1 MRNRRERTLQD
12 ICDVTPTLSQPQIT
26 PVLRGNVRMQG
37 PSDEANCD
45 SLTNMVTSDN
55 SSHCSSR
62 SLKDYQGKSRTCNV
76 CSAPCSSCFHVNKA
90 LLKSNNEHG
99 GETCAGNTETG
110 QLSILST
117 VGGMDSTADSFSEN
131 AAGKASSRTSNASD
145 GRRSPEGHD
154 DCLSCVS
161 GTDEQLNRKSDTED
175 SGNKCNKQNGGEIFR
190 KMSPSSSQTGTYSQ
204 NSGTVGIYL
213 TKNTDDANHATDIQ
227 KVRNTSEAS
236 NDKNLPHEEN
246 PVNVKDDRP
255 SDTKVEPLKGSTGHL
270 NSSSPN
276 GVASD
281 DVCGDAPKMDV
292 NPTEKNDDMEID
304 PHPAD
309 ESDDSDMVEQ
319 DVKVCDICGDA
330 GREDLLAIC
339 SRCSDG
345 AEHTYCMRVM
355 LKKLPE
361 GEWLCE
367 ECQTLELVGKGKQE
381 KIGSVDE
388 NEKNNS
394 SGRVSE
400 NLNNSDVEGRRTK
413 SSTKYPSKRLRDD
426 EDAEVSSTAK
436 KLALETTIGSPK
448 TSNSKPAVLSRMSS
462 LKNLDKGRPRSPNRS
477 TLDTIPV
484 NDVTE
489 LAKPSLDARGLNL
502 RGNFSKSN
510 SFHSLNSKP
519 KTKLVDQVIIQRQ
532 KSAKEH
538 GSFRLKEDVVRSISK
553 SMSFRSTNSNRSES
567 KIKMLSPRSSNIHDV
582 KNTKE
587 RSAFERQHSFRT
599 EHPSNNSVMGA
610 SMSSTSRIDRRPSF
624 RAESSS
630 LASPTNQQEVKPVQ
644 TDGRSTALSRSF
656 SLASRRN
663 ADLPST
669 TGEFKRPSKHGH
681 SIPVVSSANGANN
694 TEQKYNHT
702 SLKQDPG
709 SCGVSEKLSISASEG
724 VSDGLVQSKDL
735 ANSADRPREYSGSRL
750 GPPSVKSSRDESD
763 NLKAAIE
770 AAVLRKPGVYRKNRA
785 SGQSDQSSAP
795 TLAPVASHID
805 HMLSAKSRKLSSDAE
820 LAEWPSASRKFT
832 SDPLKEETLNSVK
845 QSLLVRP
852 EGALSGVRDGVHVGI
867 SSRDALSNVPAVMPL
882 LLKSIATP
890 EHEYIWQG
898 SFEICRSGQTFEL
911 WDGIQAH
918 LSTCASPKVV
928 EAVNKFNNRITLSEV
943 PRASTWPAQ
952 FQKSGVGDDNIALFF
967 FAQDLQSHEKIYK
980 VLLDNMM
987 KNDLALKGNINGV
1000 ELLIFPSNQ
1009 LPVNLQRWNM
1019 FFFLWG
1025 VFRGKKEPSPRQMPE
1040 STIAPRHI
1048 PPPIMSLPENRCS
1061 LKPISDNTSQD
1072 GPSPRQMPESTI
1084 APRLI
1089 PPPIMSLPEN
1099 RCSLKPIS
1107 ENASQDGPSPRQMPE
1122 STIAPRHIPPPIMS
1136 LPENRCSL
1144 TPISDNGSQEGQ
1156 PGLKVPPSE
1165 ELQGVPRVVKR
1176 GVCMDISSLDQ
1187 LGHGLNSSSSS
1198 TAKGDG
1204 PEQCGWGSYQESGI
1218 TSGCCPPV
1226 AVTGPDAGRDQPLLK
1241 PKTQLDN
1248 PYSLH
1253 DSCKSVASTPKIT
1266 CEGVIL
1272 EKTCHQDEL
1281 KLRMDAIDLSRDAE
1295 LPMEDGMCIKDLNVE
1310 PDKWLFSHKEPMLP
1324 GPSSSGNHNLSA
1336 GFGCVSPG
1344 NDIMHN
1350 ETVRTLEKVNHVP
1363 TVSYTLQ
1370 SQHGE
1375 SDLGSIP
1382 TYYEHGHGEK
1392 FFFPVQLQPPNPWK
1406 THLLDDDGLSDKAPN
1421 LELALGAE
1429 RKPQSLGIE
1438 PLFVT
1443 SKIEH
1448 KVHEERIL
1456 KKAEEDVSASLSLSL
1471 SFPFPEKEVD
1481 AKSEQQ
1487 LLSQRKHVNSSSRLL
1502 FGKLRDN

>member
-1 MRNRRERTLQD
+1 MHALPR
-12 ICDVTPTLSQPQIT
+12 IIT
-26 PVLRGNVRMQG
+26 PVLRGNVRMLG

-45 SLTNMVTSDN
+45 SLTNMVTSEN

-62 SLKDYQGKSRTCNV
+62 SSKDHLGKPWSCNV
-76 CSAPCSSCFHVNKA
+76 CSAPCSSCFHINKA

-204 NSGTVGIYL
+204 NSGTVGTYL
-213 TKNTDDANHATDIQ
+213 RKSTDDATDIQ

-236 NDKNLPHEEN
+236 NGKNLPHEEN
-246 PVNVKDDRP
+246 PVNVKGDGP
-255 SDTKVEPLKGSTGHL
+255 SDTKVESLKGSNEHL

-281 DVCGDAPKMDV
+281 DVCRDPPKMNL

-339 SRCSDG
+339 SRCTDG
-345 AEHTYCMRVM
+345 AEHTYCMREM
-355 LKKLPE
+355 LEKLPE

-367 ECQTLELVGKGKQE
+367 ECNTLELAGKGKQE
-381 KIGSVDE
+381 KIGSVYE

-413 SSTKYPSKRLRDD
+413 SSTKNPSKRLRDD
-426 EDAEVSSTAK
+426 EDAEVSSIAK
-436 KLALETTIGSPK
+436 KPALESTVRSPK
-448 TSNSKPAVLSRMSS
+448 SSNSKQAVLSRMSS
-462 LKNLDKGRPRSPNRS
+462 LKNLDKGRLRSPNRS
-477 TLDTIPV
+477 TLDTIPA

-519 KTKLVDQVIIQRQ
+519 KTKLVDQVVIQRQ

-538 GSFRLKEDVVRSISK
+538 GSFRLKEDVVRSIGK
-553 SMSFRSTNSNRSES
+553 SMSFRSTNSNRFES

-587 RSAFERQHSFRT
+587 RSAFERQRSFRT

-610 SMSSTSRIDRRPSF
+610 SMSSTSRIDKRPSF

-630 LASPTNQQEVKPVQ
+630 LASPTNHQEVKQVH
-644 TDGRSTALSRSF
+644 TDGKSTALSRSF

-694 TEQKYNHT
+694 TEQKYNYT
-702 SLKQDPG
+702 SLKQDPA
-709 SCGVSEKLSISASEG
+709 SRDVSEKLSISASEG

-750 GPPSVKSSRDESD
+750 GPPSMRSSRDESD

-770 AAVLRKPGVYRKNRA
+770 AAVLRKPGVYRKHRA

-795 TLAPVASHID
+795 MLAHVASHID
-805 HMLSAKSRKLSSDAE
+805 HMSSAKSRKLSSDAE
-820 LAEWPSASRKFT
+820 LAECPPISRKPT
-832 SDPLKEETLNSVK
+832 SDPLKEETPNCIK
-845 QSLLVRP
+845 QPLLVRA
-852 EGALSGVRDGVHVGI
+852 EGASSGVRDGVHVAI

-882 LLKSIATP
+882 LLKSVAIP

-898 SFEICRSGQTFEL
+898 SFEICRSGQTFDL

-918 LSTCASPKVV
+918 LSTCASPKVA
-928 EAVNKFNNRITLSEV
+928 EAANKFNNRIILYEV

-952 FQKSGVGDDNIALFF
+952 FQKNGVGDDNIALFF
-967 FAQDLQSHEKIYK
+967 FAKDLQSYEKIYK

-987 KNDLALKGNINGV
+987 KNDLALRGNINGV

-1009 LPVNLQRWNM
+1009 LPVKLQRWNM
-1019 FFFLWG
+1019 LFFLWG
-1025 VFRGKKEPSPRQMPE
+1025 VFRGKKEPNPQKMPE
-1040 STIAPRHI
+1040 STIAPR
-1048 PPPIMSLPENRCS
+1048 
-1061 LKPISDNTSQD
+1061 D
-1072 GPSPRQMPESTI
+1072 
-1084 APRLI
+1084 
-1089 PPPIMSLPEN
+1089 
-1099 RCSLKPIS
+1099 
-1107 ENASQDGPSPRQMPE
+1107 
-1122 STIAPRHIPPPIMS
+1122 IPPPIMS

-1144 TPISDNGSQEGQ
+1144 TPISDNASQDRH
-1156 PGLKVPPSE
+1156 PGLKVPASE
-1165 ELQGVPRVVKR
+1165 ELQDVPSVVKR
-1176 GVCMDISSLDQ
+1176 DVGMNISLPDQ
-1187 LGHGLNSSSSS
+1187 LGHGLSSSSAS
-1198 TAKGDG
+1198 TEKGDG
-1204 PEQCGWGSYQESGI
+1204 PKQCGGWGSYQENAIS
-1218 TSGCCPPV
+1218 SGCCPPV
-1226 AVTGPDAGRDQPLLK
+1226 AVTGLEAGRDQTLMET
-1241 PKTQLDN
+1241 KTPLDN

-1253 DSCKSVASTPKIT
+1253 DSCESVASMPKDRT
-1266 CEGVIL
+1266 CEGVIS
-1272 EKTCHQDEL
+1272 EKTGHLDEL

-1295 LPMEDGMCIKDLNVE
+1295 LPMEVDRCITDLNVE
-1310 PDKWLFSHKEPMLP
+1310 PDKWLFSHKEPVLR
-1324 GPSSSGNHNLSA
+1324 GPSSSGNDDLSSGTGYA
-1336 GFGCVSPG
+1336 SPG
-1344 NDIMHN
+1344 NANMHN
-1350 ETVRTLEKVNHVP
+1350 DTVRTLEKVNHVP
-1363 TVSYTLQ
+1363 TVSYALQ
-1370 SQHGE
+1370 SQDGE

-1382 TYYEHGHGEK
+1382 KYYEHGHGEK
-1392 FFFPVQLQPPNPWK
+1392 FFFPVQSQPPNPWK

-1438 PLFVT
+1438 PLFLR
-1443 SKIEH
+1443 KIDRKLH
-1448 KVHEERIL
+1448 DERIL
-1456 KKAEEDVSASLSLSL
+1456 EEARKKKAEEDVSASLSLSL
-1471 SFPFPEKEVD
+1471 SFPFPEKEVE

-1487 LLSQRKHVNSSSRLL
+1487 VLSQRKHVNTSSRFL